1 MGGGERLSCMQAR
14 TLKLYI
20 DYKSPYAYLA
30 KDPAYR
36 LDLDTGVEI
45 DWLPYILDIPAYLG
59 SAKVDAEGRVVE
71 QDRNAHQ
78 WRRVRYSYRDVRREA
93 NRLGLTIRGTQKI
106 WNSSLASM
114 GLLYA
119 KRQGAFAA
127 YNDEVFER
135 FWKRDLD
142 IENPAA
148 LAEVLARAGADGA
161 GFAAFVEGEG
171 RRELKAVQDAAE
183 AKGAFGVPSFLFPD
197 GDLYWGR
204 EHLPRIREILSA

>member
-1 MGGGERLSCMQAR
+1 MQGR
-14 TLKLYI
+14 SLTLYI

-30 KDPAYR
+30 KEAAYR
-36 LDLDTGVEI
+36 LQRETGVAI

-59 SAKVDAEGRVVE
+59 SAKVDAEGRVLE
-71 QDRNAHQ
+71 QDRNPHQ
-78 WRRVRYSYRDVRREA
+78 WRRVRYSYMDVRREA

-106 WNSSLASM
+106 WNSSL
-114 GLLYA
+114 
-119 KRQGAFAA
+119 
-127 YNDEVFER
+127 
-135 FWKRDLD
+135 
-142 IENPAA
+142 
-148 LAEVLARAGADGA
+148 A

-204 EHLPRIREILSA
+204 EHLPRIREILQAPSLHPLT